1 MTKNRTTTIP
11 SETTSVKSEN
21 YTKNIL
27 QTGSNPVTM
36 EASGASC
43 SMRIFC
49 QKSQAISDETS
60 DKSPAKESSDK
71 AKAATHDALVYKV
84 EEIAQILAISSR
96 AAYNLCKSTKDF
108 KVIRIGTS
116 IRVNKQSFDSWF
128 AAV

>member
-1 MTKNRTTTIP
+1 MT
-11 SETTSVKSEN
+11 EDVKSKD
-21 YTKNIL
+21 YTNKSL
-27 QTGSNPVTM
+27 QKDSNPVTM
-36 EASGASC
+36 KAS
-43 SMRIFC
+43 
-49 QKSQAISDETS
+49 
-60 DKSPAKESSDK
+60 KSPATESSDK

-116 IRVNKQSFDSWF
+116 IRVNKQSFDNWF

>member
-27 QTGSNPVTM
+27 QTGSNPVTL
-36 EASGASC
+36 EAS
-43 SMRIFC
+43 
-49 QKSQAISDETS
+49 
-60 DKSPAKESSDK
+60 KSPAKESSDK

-108 KVIRIGTS
+108 KVIRIGKS
-116 IRVNKQSFDSWF
+116 VRVNKQSFDNWLAS
-128 AAV
+128 A

>member
-1 MTKNRTTTIP
+1 MNMNRPDMT
-11 SETTSVKSEN
+11 EDMKSKD

-36 EASGASC
+36 EAS
-43 SMRIFC
+43 
-49 QKSQAISDETS
+49 
-60 DKSPAKESSDK
+60 KSPAKESSDK

-108 KVIRIGTS
+108 KVIRIGKS
-116 IRVNKQSFDSWF
+116 VRVNKQSFDNWLAS
-128 AAV
+128 A

>member
-27 QTGSNPVTM
+27 QTGSNVVTM
-36 EASGASC
+36 EAS
-43 SMRIFC
+43 
-49 QKSQAISDETS
+49 
-60 DKSPAKESSDK
+60 KSPAKESSDK

-84 EEIAQILAISSR
+84 EEIAQILAISPR
-96 AAYNLCKSTKDF
+96 AAYNLCNTTKDF
-108 KVIRIGTS
+108 RVLRIGTS
-116 IRVNKQSFDSWF
+116 IRVNKQSFDNWF

>member
-11 SETTSVKSEN
+11 SKTTSVKYEN

-27 QTGSNPVTM
+27 QTDSNLATM
-36 EASGASC
+36 EMS
-43 SMRIFC
+43 
-49 QKSQAISDETS
+49 
-60 DKSPAKESSDK
+60 KSPATESSDK

-108 KVIRIGTS
+108 KVIRIGKS
-116 IRVNKQSFDSWF
+116 VRVNKQSFDNWLAS
-128 AAV
+128 A

>member
-11 SETTSVKSEN
+11 SDATSVKSEN

-36 EASGASC
+36 EAS
-43 SMRIFC
+43 
-49 QKSQAISDETS
+49 
-60 DKSPAKESSDK
+60 KSPAKESSDK

-108 KVIRIGTS
+108 KVIRIGKS
-116 IRVNKQSFDSWF
+116 VRVNKQSFDNWLAS
-128 AAV
+128 A

>member
-27 QTGSNPVTM
+27 QTGSNTVTM
-36 EASGASC
+36 EAS
-43 SMRIFC
+43 
-49 QKSQAISDETS
+49 
-60 DKSPAKESSDK
+60 KSPAKDSSDK

-84 EEIAQILAISSR
+84 EEIAQILAISPR
-96 AAYNLCKSTKDF
+96 AAYNLCNTTKDF
-108 KVIRIGTS
+108 RVLRIGTS
-116 IRVNKQSFDSWF
+116 IRVNKQSFDNWF

>member
-11 SETTSVKSEN
+11 SKTTSVKSEN

-36 EASGASC
+36 EAS
-43 SMRIFC
+43 
-49 QKSQAISDETS
+49 
-60 DKSPAKESSDK
+60 KSPAKESSDK

-108 KVIRIGTS
+108 KVIRIGKS
-116 IRVNKQSFDSWF
+116 VRVNKQSFDNWLAS
-128 AAV
+128 A

>member
-36 EASGASC
+36 EAS
-43 SMRIFC
+43 
-49 QKSQAISDETS
+49 
-60 DKSPAKESSDK
+60 KSPAKESSDK

-108 KVIRIGTS
+108 KDIRIGKS
-116 IRVNKQSFDSWF
+116 VRVNKQSFDNWLAS
-128 AAV
+128 A

>member
-36 EASGASC
+36 EAS
-43 SMRIFC
+43 
-49 QKSQAISDETS
+49 
-60 DKSPAKESSDK
+60 KSPAKESSDK

-84 EEIAQILAISSR
+84 EEIAQILAISPR
-96 AAYNLCKSTKDF
+96 AAYNLCNTTKDF
-108 KVIRIGTS
+108 RVLRIGTS
-116 IRVNKQSFDSWF
+116 IRVNKQSFDNWF

>member
-1 MTKNRTTTIP
+1 MTKNRTTTTP

-36 EASGASC
+36 EAS
-43 SMRIFC
+43 
-49 QKSQAISDETS
+49 
-60 DKSPAKESSDK
+60 KSPAKESSDK
-71 AKAATHDALVYKV
+71 ANTARHDSLVYKV

-108 KVIRIGTS
+108 KVIRIGKS
-116 IRVNKQSFDSWF
+116 IRVNKQSFDNWLAS
-128 AAV
+128 A

>member
-27 QTGSNPVTM
+27 QTGSNAVTM
-36 EASGASC
+36 EAS
-43 SMRIFC
+43 
-49 QKSQAISDETS
+49 
-60 DKSPAKESSDK
+60 KSPAKESSDK

-84 EEIAQILAISSR
+84 EEIAQILAISPR
-96 AAYNLCKSTKDF
+96 AAYNVCNTTKDF
-108 KVIRIGTS
+108 RVLRIGTS
-116 IRVNKQSFDSWF
+116 IRVNKQSFDNWF

>member
-36 EASGASC
+36 EAS
-43 SMRIFC
+43 
-49 QKSQAISDETS
+49 
-60 DKSPAKESSDK
+60 KSPAKESSDK

-108 KVIRIGTS
+108 KVIRIGKS
-116 IRVNKQSFDSWF
+116 VRVNKQSFDNWF

>member
-11 SETTSVKSEN
+11 SKTTSVKYEN

-27 QTGSNPVTM
+27 QTDSNLATM
-36 EASGASC
+36 EMS
-43 SMRIFC
+43 
-49 QKSQAISDETS
+49 
-60 DKSPAKESSDK
+60 KSPAKESSDK

-108 KVIRIGTS
+108 KVIRIGKS
-116 IRVNKQSFDSWF
+116 IRVNKQSFDNRLAS
-128 AAV
+128 A

>member
-11 SETTSVKSEN
+11 SDTTSVKSEN

-36 EASGASC
+36 EAS
-43 SMRIFC
+43 
-49 QKSQAISDETS
+49 
-60 DKSPAKESSDK
+60 KSPAKESSDK

-108 KVIRIGTS
+108 KVIRIGKS
-116 IRVNKQSFDSWF
+116 VRVNKQSFDNWLAS
-128 AAV
+128 A